1 MTDLTIPKKHGL
13 AQTSATVALQERIES
28 IAFQLRL
35 TAPARQ
41 YLHKCVKDGPSRDV
55 SGQLGNVCFD
65 FHSHKMNARL
75 RLESRRGEHVHA
87 ILLENDPEVIA
98 YFAQPPNVTLD
109 IKREDGIV
117 RSTTNYTPD
126 MLVVREAEIVIVET
140 RDDARLIR
148 AMEKN
153 PHQFYKD
160 EQHRW
165 RYRAAE
171 EVFSQLGFRFEL
183 RANSSLPAILVE
195 NMRFLEDYCKND
207 SPKLPEPV
215 AAAIEDRVRTQRIV
229 PLVALLNAGFSADAV
244 FKCIAD
250 RRI

>member
-1 MTDLTIPKKHGL
+1 M
-13 AQTSATVALQERIES
+13 
-28 IAFQLRL
+28 
-35 TAPARQ
+35 
-41 YLHKCVKDGPSRDV
+41 
-55 SGQLGNVCFD
+55 
-65 FHSHKMNARL
+65 
-75 RLESRRGEHVHA
+75 
-87 ILLENDPEVIA
+87 IA

-171 EVFSQLGFRFEL
+171 EFFSQLGFRFEL

-207 SPKLPEPV
+207 SPNRLRKYP
-215 AAAIEDRVRTQRIV
+215 AAKSTSQWRD
-229 PLVALLNAGFSADAV
+229 ALSA
-244 FKCIAD
+244 
-250 RRI
+250 